1 MALRIGSVVLNSPV
15 VLAPMSG
22 VTDMPFR
29 RLVKSFGVGLVVS
42 EMIASQ
48 AMIRANRKTMKI
60 ASPCADEYPMS
71 VQLAGCEPEIMAE
84 AARLNVDRGAS
95 IIDIN
100 MGCPV
105 KKVIKGDAGAALMR
119 DERLAGRI
127 IEAVVK
133 SVDLPVTVKMRLGW
147 DDSSRNAATIA
158 RIAQDAG
165 AQAVTVHGRT
175 RAQFYKGQADWEAIM
190 AVKDAVKIP
199 VIGNGDVA
207 SPQDAL
213 KLLEKSGA
221 DGVMVGRA
229 TYGQPWLLMQIER
242 YLETGETAPDPS
254 IAEQLATVLGHYD
267 EMLTHYGSD
276 AGMRIARKHLGWYSK
291 GLKDSAG
298 FRAQVN
304 HLDDPNKVRE
314 LIRSFYTPIIE
325 TAAA

>member
-242 YLETGETAPDPS
+242 YLETGETSPDPS

-267 EMLTHYGSD
+267 EMLTHYGSE